1 MARREYSPETKAA
14 AMAALLAGQGVPEIA
29 RTYKIPEATL
39 RSWKSRQANGESVA
53 RVATDKKDEIGAL
66 LVDYLGAN
74 LRALRAQ
81 AEVFSDPAWIREQG
95 AAELATLH
103 GVMTDKAVRLIE
115 AFGTT
120 EDEADAD

>member
-14 AMAALLAGQGVPEIA
+14 AMAALLAGQSVNQVA
-29 RTYKIPEATL
+29 REYKIP
-39 RSWKSRQANGESVA
+39 RSTVGAWGTEIRKEGVQTVPDS
-53 RVATDKKDEIGAL
+53 KKGEIGAL